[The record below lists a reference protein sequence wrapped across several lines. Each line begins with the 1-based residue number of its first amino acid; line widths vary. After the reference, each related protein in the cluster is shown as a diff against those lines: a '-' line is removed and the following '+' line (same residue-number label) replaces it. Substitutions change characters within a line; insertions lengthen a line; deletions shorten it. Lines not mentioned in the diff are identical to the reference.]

1 MSQDN
6 IKSAIEA
13 MFFSSDRPLNL
24 EQIKFALGGY
34 QTADIRKLIEEIQT
48 EYESNNRGL
57 RLVEIAGGFQMI
69 TAPAF
74 APFIRKL
81 FKGKRTEKL
90 SKPALET
97 LAIIAYKQPLTKL
110 EIELLRNVNVD
121 GVIASLLEKELI
133 RVAGRK
139 KTPGRPLVFGTTRR
153 FLEYFG
159 LKSLNELPK
168 MEDFSKINA
177 SLGQEDQQIEI
188 EPIEEQGTNQDPIN
202 DNQQKERANESEK
215 IAP

>member
-168 MEDFSKINA
+168 MEDFSKMNA
-177 SLGQEDQQIEI
+177 SLGQDDQQIEI
-188 EPIEEQGTNQDPIN
+188 EPIEEQGTNQNPIN
-202 DNQQKERANESEK
+202 DNQEKERANESEK